1 MSRSRGTMGCSDCS
15 VSPHIMARDDQTCPL
30 GRMFKAGRIFA
41 LVESIKIFK
50 GPTNN
55 RHSLLA
61 LLYHMLYVGIFC
73 LIFLLYSLF
82 PNLHESFLL
91 SSCLRLTVV
100 EGGEDADANVT
111 GWML

>member
-1 MSRSRGTMGCSDCS
+1 
-15 VSPHIMARDDQTCPL
+15 MAPWDAQIAQCHHTSWLVMTKPL
-30 GRMFKAGRIFA
+30 RFARMLKAGRIFS

-100 EGGEDADANVT
+100 EGGEDGDANVT
-111 GWML
+111 G

>member
-30 GRMFKAGRIFA
+30 GRMFKAGRIFS

-91 SSCLRLTVV
+91 SSCLRLTLV
-100 EGGEDADANVT
+100 EGGEDGDANVT
-111 GWML
+111 G

>member
-1 MSRSRGTMGCSDCS
+1 MG
-15 VSPHIMARDDQTCPL
+15 CPL

-55 RHSLLA
+55 QHSLLA

-91 SSCLRLTVV
+91 SSCLKLTVV
-100 EGGEDADANVT
+100 KGGEDGDANVT
-111 GWML
+111 SECCDVRRPVAVWGQWSAVGSV

>member
-1 MSRSRGTMGCSDCS
+1 
-15 VSPHIMARDDQTCPL
+15 MARDDQTFPFC
-30 GRMFKAGRIFA
+30 RMLKSRENILPGA
-41 LVESIKIFK
+41 ESIKIFK

-111 GWML
+111 G